1 MSGKNGRIV
10 LGGLIAAGI
19 VAVIAMAAAALSLGS
34 FSFPGG
40 QPEAPA
46 SPAPTLAPAPT
57 PAGNGT
63 AQSPFYYIIES
74 NKASRTYRINL
85 EQAPGAA
92 PVDMSRVKVK
102 ALADGIS
109 YDAWSF
115 DTGGYVWIGNYDGD
129 SVLDGREIFSM
140 TVDIGQARVP
150 MGAASRLQLIVL
162 ADGAKALELNMTPV

>member
-1 MSGKNGRIV
+1 MSGKNGRII
-10 LGGLIAAGI
+10 LGGLIAAGV
-19 VAVIAMAAAALSLGS
+19 VAIAAAAAALGLGS
-34 FSFPGG
+34 FAFLGG
-40 QPEAPA
+40 QPGAPA
-46 SPAPTLAPAPT
+46 SPAPTLAPSPA
-57 PAGNGT
+57 PAGNDT

-102 ALADGIS
+102 ALADGVA

-150 MGAASRLQLIVL
+150 MGAASRLQLVVL